1 MKRNKEKHQLQA
13 QFQLYIQSVLINY
26 EHEETITTLKK
37 VADKVGLAKKST
49 FKKSKLNGQ
58 KVCLLL

>member
-1 MKRNKEKHQLQA
+1 MKRNKEKHQMQS

-26 EHEETITTLKK
+26 DHKETINTLKK

-49 FKKSKLNGQ
+49 FKKS
-58 KVCLLL
+58 

>member
-1 MKRNKEKHQLQA
+1 MKRNKEKHQMQA

-26 EHEETITTLKK
+26 DHEETITTLKK

-49 FKKSKLNGQ
+49 FKKS
-58 KVCLLL
+58 